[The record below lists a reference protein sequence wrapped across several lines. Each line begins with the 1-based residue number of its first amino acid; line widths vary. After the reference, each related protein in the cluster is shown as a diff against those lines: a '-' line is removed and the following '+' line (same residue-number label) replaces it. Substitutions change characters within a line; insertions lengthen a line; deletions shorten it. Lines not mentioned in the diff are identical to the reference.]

1 MKLENNLMM
10 IPGPVPIV
18 PRIQRAMGK
27 PMFGHRGEEFGNI
40 YDKSREILSDLFQ
53 TLNEIYIIS
62 GSGTA
67 SMEAAI
73 GNVIG
78 KNDTIVTIENGKFGE
93 RLCDIGERYG
103 KAVKLEYEWG
113 TPIDLEAVEAA
124 LEKGVKAVAMVHNE
138 TSVGIKNPAE
148 EVGKLAKKHDALF
161 IMDAITTVG
170 GDTVLVDKWGVDIAF
185 MGSQKCIAAPPGLSA
200 ITVSDAAWEAMV
212 DKPPYYLD
220 LKAYR
225 KSAANTPTQTP
236 FTPGVPLFSAMLE
249 ALLIVQEE
257 GMEKRK
263 HRHAQGAAAVRAAA
277 DTLGINM
284 FPKIDKYHSYSNT
297 VTAMNIP
304 GGITDKELR
313 GEMLDLGIQ
322 ISGGQS
328 QLKGKIFR
336 IGSMGNFAPIDIITT
351 ITALELVLKKYGI
364 IDSVGAGVEAAKMEL
379 DKINQA

>member
-53 TLNEIYIIS
+53 TINDIFILS

-78 KNDTIVTIENGKFGE
+78 SNDTIVTIENGKFGE
-93 RLCDIGERYG
+93 RLCDLGERYG
-103 KAVKLEYEWG
+103 KAVKLQYEWG
-113 TPIDLEAVEAA
+113 TPIDLEAVEAS

-138 TSVGIKNPAE
+138 TSAGIKNPAE
-148 EVGKLAKKHDALF
+148 EVGKLAKKHGALF

-236 FTPGVPLFSAMLE
+236 FTPAVPLFSAMLE

-257 GMEKRK
+257 GMEKRRL
-263 HRHAQGAAAVRAAA
+263 RHAQGAAAVRTAA
-277 DTLGINM
+277 DALGIEL

-304 GGITDKELR
+304 DGITDKELR
-313 GEMLDLGIQ
+313 GEMLYMGIQ

-328 QLKGKIFR
+328 HLKGNIFR
-336 IGSMGNFAPIDIITT
+336 IGSMGNFTPIDMITT
-351 ITALELVLKKYGI
+351 ITALELVLKNHGI
-364 IDSVGAGVEAAKMEL
+364 IDSVGAGVETAKIEL
-379 DKINQA
+379 DKIDQA

>member
-1 MKLENNLMM
+1 MKLENTLMM
-10 IPGPVPIV
+10 IPGPVPIA
-18 PRIQRAMGK
+18 PRVQRAMGR
-27 PMFGHRGEEFGNI
+27 PMFGHRGEEFGAI
-40 YDKSREILSDLFQ
+40 YDECREILAELFR
-53 TLNEIYIIS
+53 TSNEVFVIS

-78 KNDTIVTIENGKFGE
+78 KDDTIITIENGKFGE

-103 KAVKLEYEWG
+103 NAVKLQYDWG
-113 TPIDLEAVEAA
+113 TPIDLGAVEAA
-124 LEKGVKAVAMVHNE
+124 LENGAKAVAMVHNE
-138 TSVGIKNPAE
+138 TSAAIKNPVE
-148 EVGKLAKKHDALF
+148 EVAKLAHKHGALF

-170 GDTVLVDKWGVDIAF
+170 GDTVEVDKWGVDLAF

-200 ITVSDAAWEAMV
+200 ITVSDAAWDAIV

-225 KSAANTPTQTP
+225 KSGSNSPTQTP
-236 FTPGVPLFSAMLE
+236 YTPGVPLISAMCE
-249 ALLIVQEE
+249 ALRIVKEE
-257 GMEKRK
+257 GMQQRK

-277 DTLGINM
+277 GALGIEL

-304 GGITDKELR
+304 EGITDKQLR
-313 GEMLDLGIQ
+313 GGMLDMGIQ

-328 QLKGKIFR
+328 HLKGKIFR
-336 IGSMGNFAPIDIITT
+336 IGSMGNFTATDMVTT
-351 ITALELVLKKYGI
+351 ISTLELVLAKHGLVDRI
-364 IDSVGAGVEAAKMEL
+364 GTGVEAASREL
-379 DKINQA
+379 DKI